1 MRVLLIEDSQ
11 TDAEILSRAFR
22 EAQVDHEITHFA
34 SGPVAIEHL
43 RQALVADWPDLV
55 LLDLNLPGIDGHEV
69 LRSIKSDPGLRAVP
83 VVVLS
88 TGHRDD
94 EVRQAYLTGANTF
107 IAKPHD
113 FDSYRELVEAL
124 ALYWRDTAI
133 RPN

>member
-1 MRVLLIEDSQ
+1 MSSAMRVLLIEDSQ

-34 SGPVAIEHL
+34 SGPDAIEHL

-55 LLDLNLPGIDGHEV
+55 LLDLNLPGVDGHEV
-69 LRSIKSDPGLRAVP
+69 LRSIKSHPELRAVP

-94 EVRQAYLTGANTF
+94 EV
-107 IAKPHD
+107 
-113 FDSYRELVEAL
+113 
-124 ALYWRDTAI
+124 
-133 RPN
+133 